1 MCSRKD
7 CKYVELIID
16 ARNDIKYYI
25 HYKYFKRRN
34 AFILKELYR
43 QEVELSDEDRAH
55 CGIVVK
61 LGV

>member
-16 ARNDIKYYI
+16 SRNDIKYYI

-43 QEVELSDEDRAH
+43 QSVELSDDDRAH

>member
-16 ARNDIKYYI
+16 VRNDTKYYI
-25 HYKYFKRRN
+25 HYKIFKRRH
-34 AFILKELYR
+34 ALILKELYR